1 MMLRTRR
8 IYRRF
13 IASRRGMAAIEF
25 AMVLPVLLILFHASF
40 DAGNA
45 IGTYMKVRSATYT
58 LAAITNQYQTIQTTD
73 MTTITGATS
82 AVFAPYASAPAI
94 VTISQIKA
102 TSATQAQVSWS
113 YSPTSGYALAQG
125 SAVTNLPASFGQNTC
140 GNTYPCFVI
149 LATVQYTYT
158 PTFGYFITGTLTL
171 SDSLYVTPRSS
182 TCVKYPPQNVT
193 LCT

>member
-1 MMLRTRR
+1 VMLHAAALC
-8 IYRRF
+8 RRF

-25 AMVLPVLLILFHASF
+25 AMVLPALLLLFLASF

-58 LAAITNQYQTIQTTD
+58 LAAIANQYQTIQSSD
-73 MTTITGATS
+73 MTAITGATS

-102 TSATQAQVSWS
+102 TSASQAQVSWS

-125 SAVTNLPASFGQNTC
+125 SAVSNLPANFGQNTC
-140 GNTYPCFVI
+140 GNAYPCYIIF
-149 LATVQYTYT
+149 ATVQYTYT

-182 TCVKYPPQNVT
+182 PCVQYPPGNVNS
-193 LCT
+193 C